1 MTIKGAPEGT
11 VRSGAV
17 GPLLQVMAGTAQY
30 SSTKPLLLSSMPFP
44 QISCAYTVLQKNR
57 ENRMAG
63 INKEDG
69 REPIEV
75 KEAKVKVLMNYK
87 WLIRSLFEF
96 PFLRI
101 LAV

>member
-1 MTIKGAPEGT
+1 MEKIE
-11 VRSGAV
+11 
-17 GPLLQVMAGTAQY
+17 
-30 SSTKPLLLSSMPFP
+30 
-44 QISCAYTVLQKNR
+44 
-57 ENRMAG
+57 
-63 INKEDG
+63 KEDG
-69 REPIEV
+69 REPKEV